1 MTLQSV
7 SKIITTST
15 LLLAV
20 VAPEVSGATSP
31 GRFAVV
37 RQRRERQFFGA
48 TVDSLERNVLVR
60 SAQNAVVTDP
70 QQEQQEQED
79 QSSNFYNHCYDNP
92 HHDRHNAD
100 AAATA
105 TAAVTTTRD
114 EDGIGRF
121 AMEYEPERTTIR
133 SAQNAHIQLR
143 RQHEQEPSSSSSND
157 DRTIL
162 GAHNYKAKP
171 AVSSFWNNNHRGNN
185 DDKKE
190 GTEDESRQRQRQ
202 RPYASPAYRIN
213 DLVFS

>member
-20 VAPEVSGATSP
+20 AAPEVSGATSP

-37 RQRRERQFFGA
+37 RQRRERGFFGA
-48 TVDSLERNVLVR
+48 TVDSLERHARFR
-60 SAQNAVVTDP
+60 SAQNAVVTGP
-70 QQEQQEQED
+70 QQQQQQD
-79 QSSNFYNHCYDNP
+79 QSSDYNNNCYDSRNV
-92 HHDRHNAD
+92 DV
-100 AAATA
+100 AATT
-105 TAAVTTTRD
+105 TATTTRD

-133 SAQNAHIQLR
+133 SAQNAHIQLK
-143 RQHEQEPSSSSSND
+143 RQQKQEPSSND
-157 DRTIL
+157 DSTIL

-171 AVSSFWNNNHRGNN
+171 AVSSFWNNNRRGNS
-185 DDKKE
+185 DEKMK
-190 GTEDESRQRQRQ
+190 GTDYESRQRQ

-213 DLVFS
+213 DLVFA